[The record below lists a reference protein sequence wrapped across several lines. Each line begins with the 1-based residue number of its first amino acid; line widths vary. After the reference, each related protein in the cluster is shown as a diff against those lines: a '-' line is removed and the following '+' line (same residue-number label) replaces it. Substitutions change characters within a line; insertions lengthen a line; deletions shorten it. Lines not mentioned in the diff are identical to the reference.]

1 MDFRPGL
8 VAALPDNGNRSLVGL
23 AEGWVPTAAIA
34 LFHPTRTERR
44 LDADL
49 LRRTSAR
56 LGTGGD
62 HPAMACHP
70 FDNAG
75 FLPGQQAGR
84 VDASSLSG
92 LGDLR
97 RIPQLHPLADESGV
111 TD

>member
-8 VAALPDNGNRSLVGL
+8 VAALPDDGNRSLVGL

-34 LFHPTRTERR
+34 LFYPTRAERR

-56 LGTGGD
+56 LGAGGD
-62 HPAMACHP
+62 PTHVACNP
-70 FDNAG
+70 TDNAG
-75 FLPGQQAGR
+75 FLPGQQTR
-84 VDASSLSG
+84 RLDACAVSG
-92 LGDLR
+92 LGDFR
-97 RIPQLHPLADESGV
+97 RIPQLHTLADESGV